1 MNYILTLLLLAVG
14 ATWAMA
20 DDHTL
25 SLGNY
30 DEVVA
35 GDWNEDQCYQ
45 GSWWMITPTQFNVKH
60 TGSQFIYT
68 KEQLAQMAGKE
79 IKGMSFVF
87 YNQGTFMPLPR
98 TVNVWV
104 KEIDD
109 NAFAYSAE
117 KKAYSYFEYGD
128 AAKVLSDYAFDAD
141 FVDYYCLNGEL
152 ELAFTSPFAYSG
164 NKNLLV
170 TITFDGDDT
179 SETPSDIEFYYN
191 TGADKM
197 AMATCSDKTTFADYN
212 ESEDWPYATGGGSAI
227 SHGDKL
233 AQPLTKFT
241 YQEASKPVVKSA
253 ELAGTVKCDETP
265 IAGATV
271 TLTSGE
277 TKYEAETGAEGKYTL
292 NIEAENI
299 DKEYTLTAKAEGYED
314 YTSAEPVK
322 FASDEKKT
330 LDISMTKKDVP
341 SVLSG
346 KVLCFGDNTPVKNAV
361 ITIKNDNNEYSAT
374 SNESGEYTVSIVKS
388 EETYT
393 LTAKADDFEDYVI
406 SNYTFTPGEPKIQ
419 NITMRKIEHPSVMT
433 GTVTCDGE
441 PVDGAIVKLTA
452 TDDSKLVYKA
462 TTCAEG
468 TYVINVVK
476 SDKTYTLK
484 VTCGG
489 CEDYTEENITFTPDK
504 DMTKSIAMTK
514 TPEPENSVTLGKY
527 D

>member
-1 MNYILTLLLLAVG
+1 M
-14 ATWAMA
+14 
-20 DDHTL
+20 
-25 SLGNY
+25 
-30 DEVVA
+30 
-35 GDWNEDQCYQ
+35 
-45 GSWWMITPTQFNVKH
+45 
-60 TGSQFIYT
+60 
-68 KEQLAQMAGKE
+68 
-79 IKGMSFVF
+79 
-87 YNQGTFMPLPR
+87 
-98 TVNVWV
+98 
-104 KEIDD
+104 
-109 NAFAYSAE
+109 
-117 KKAYSYFEYGD
+117 
-128 AAKVLSDYAFDAD
+128 
-141 FVDYYCLNGEL
+141 
-152 ELAFTSPFAYSG
+152 
-164 NKNLLV
+164 
-170 TITFDGDDT
+170 
-179 SETPSDIEFYYN
+179 
-191 TGADKM
+191 
-197 AMATCSDKTTFADYN
+197 
-212 ESEDWPYATGGGSAI
+212 
-227 SHGDKL
+227 
-233 AQPLTKFT
+233 
-241 YQEASKPVVKSA
+241 KPA
-253 ELAGTVKCDETP
+253 ELAGTVKCGETP

-299 DKEYTLTAKAEGYED
+299 DKEYTLTAKADGFED
-314 YTSAEPVK
+314 YTAAEPVK

-346 KVLCFGDNTPVKNAV
+346 TVLCFGDNTPVKNAV
-361 ITIKNDNNEYSAT
+361 ITIKNDNNEYSAI

-388 EETYT
+388 EEIYT

-419 NITMRKIEHPSVMT
+419 NITMRKIEYPSVMT

-441 PVDGAIVKLTA
+441 PVDGAIVKLTS

-462 TTCAEG
+462 TTGAEG

-504 DMTKSIAMTK
+504 DMTKKIAMTK

-527 D
+527 DKMLADGTEDNVYVGHGYSWAAAPTNFSHSKTGSQIIYTKEQLAKMGGKAISRVNFIFHNECAYDTYPRTVKVWAQEIDDTNFGYDDKSGLYMFYDYNAATEAVAGMEYAGELYNYIGNGELEIPFDKPLNYSGNKNLLLTITFEGTECCNTLAFNFFCNPDMPKKAMTYFSDKFTFDEYAETEDWPYGTTTALQDWSSLSHASSIQRHKPTASVLLLAEARQQLVVKPYTTLLDSAWARATRES